1 MKIGDQLQK
10 QRKIHDMSQDSLA
23 KKLHIS
29 RQSISKWENGASLPS
44 FSNIMAISRIFNI
57 SLDELI
63 KGDDDLMNK
72 LENSKGIN
80 NLIYSIIGSF
90 AVGISLWFLLKYTG
104 LYNNLTIKM
113 LLTLGI
119 VISFIMLM
127 SNINW
132 KNIRQVITHKAI
144 FWLIIFFILS
154 LIPKVNNFLIG
165 FNIGYHSF
173 H

>member
-1 MKIGDQLQK
+1 MKIGDQLQR

-44 FSNIMAISRIFNI
+44 FNNVVAISRIFDI

-80 NLIYSIIGSF
+80 NLVYSIIGSF

-104 LYNNLTIKM
+104 FYNNSTLKMWLTFGVM
-113 LLTLGI
+113 
-119 VISFIMLM
+119 ISFIALIL
-127 SNINW
+127 NINW
-132 KNIRQVITHKAI
+132 KNIRQVITHKAL
-144 FWLIIFFILS
+144 FWLIIFLILS
-154 LIPKVNNFLIG
+154 LIPKVNNFVIG
-165 FNIGYHSF
+165 FNTGYHSL